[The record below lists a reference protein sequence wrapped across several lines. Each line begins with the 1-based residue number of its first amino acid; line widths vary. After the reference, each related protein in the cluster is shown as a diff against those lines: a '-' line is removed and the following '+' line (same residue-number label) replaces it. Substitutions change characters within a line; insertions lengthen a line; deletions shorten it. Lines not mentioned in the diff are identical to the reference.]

1 MKRRFFALLIAF
13 SLVFANVT
21 LVFAVDLEGVN
32 TQEVDVQDTTELSN
46 SIEETPLVENIAEG
60 VEPTGN
66 NSETLSTGV
75 SENIEN
81 LENVEN
87 TPETDFNTP
96 LIGTTDEE
104 APALNETSETN
115 ETNETNDIIETN
127 DTIDSEGSLTTE
139 VEHNEE
145 PIYENFVGKTES
157 DLSEDL
163 LTDEH
168 TIITYI
174 VREDV
179 PEGTI
184 ISQTFQDGQL
194 ILEVATAPV
203 VTEPTMSFNLLN
215 SFDLMDEMTEPPS
228 LEQGTWSNYPT
239 SYEYNWD
246 NSQNCWN
253 WGEWKDGVKYT
264 TPEGTYDNNV
274 RHEMGM
280 YSDGENIHLRISYA
294 TIYSAIAN
302 GDDMNFYIDGQGAKF
317 RVLYADNGSGIT
329 GQSRPEGTYD
339 LVVVNG
345 DHWNSSYEANGSYG
359 TMIVKDG
366 NINNE
371 MEIVIPLETL
381 KEQNNNIDI
390 DHIQTIEFFNPNL
403 MYRHISCGGASTGSI
418 GFIVM
423 TIIVFVLGFVIYQRR
438 DLFNIEPLNCCVG

>member
-32 TQEVDVQDTTELSN
+32 TQEVDVQDTTELSK

-75 SENIEN
+75 SENVEN

-104 APALNETSETN
+104 APALNETS

-228 LEQGTWSNYPT
+228 LEQDTWSNYPT

-381 KEQNNNIDI
+381 REQNNNIDI

>member
-46 SIEETPLVENIAEG
+46 SIEETPLVENIAED

-66 NSETLSTGV
+66 NSETLSMGV
-75 SENIEN
+75 SEN

-104 APALNETSETN
+104 APVLNETSETN
-115 ETNETNDIIETN
+115 ETNETND
-127 DTIDSEGSLTTE
+127 TIDSEGPLTTE

-174 VREDV
+174 VREDI

-203 VTEPTMSFNLLN
+203 VTEPPMSFNLLN

-228 LEQGTWSNYPT
+228 LEQDTWSNYPT

-423 TIIVFVLGFVIYQRR
+423 TIIVFVLGFVVYQRR

>member
-75 SENIEN
+75 SENVEN

-104 APALNETSETN
+104 TPALNETN
-115 ETNETNDIIETN
+115 ETNETNDTNDTIETN
-127 DTIDSEGSLTTE
+127 DTIDSEGPLTTE

-174 VREDV
+174 VREDI

-228 LEQGTWSNYPT
+228 LEQDTWSNYPT

-438 DLFNIEPLNCCVG
+438 DLFNIESINCCVG